1 MINSSSWRLVKKRV
15 GFALLRSWILTPLE
29 LCIQFSLVSYKK
41 PLRKGSEVVFSKT
54 VSEADI
60 NQFAA
65 LSGDFAPNHVDEV
78 FMKKSTYGKR
88 IAHGALLIAYTS
100 KASSQIIEDYSVAE
114 KDTTPISLGYDR
126 IRFIKPVFID
136 DTITVRYTVDSYDTE
151 SARSSASIEITNQDD
166 QLVAVATHIMKWV
179 PNR

>member
-1 MINSSSWRLVKKRV
+1 MATGKEKSVVRSL
-15 GFALLRSWILTPLE
+15 ACSWILTPLE
-29 LCIQFSLVSYKK
+29 LCIQVFPVTDKQ

-65 LSGDFAPNHVDEV
+65 LSGDYAPNHVDET

-100 KASSQIIEDYSVAE
+100 KASSQIIEDYSAAE
-114 KDTTPISLGYDR
+114 KDATPISLGYDR

-136 DTITVRYTVDSYDTE
+136 DTITIRYEVESYDSE
-151 SARSSASIEITNQDD
+151 SARSSAKIEITNQDEE
-166 QLVAVATHIMKWV
+166 LVAVVTHIMKWV
-179 PNR
+179 LNR